1 MRRLILA
8 LAILVSGPATVGAAQ
23 DFPYGPTHSF
33 AAFRNGERIGTH
45 TLTFSGTGDQRTVT
59 TSIDFAVKVLGL
71 TMYRYKHQGQEIWNG
86 NAFQSLATQTDDNG
100 AKFTVRAARQ
110 ADGGVATTATGGQKT
125 LPAGTVPSTHWNFG
139 QVQQSAILNSQNGNL
154 SKVQI
159 TPKGRETIR
168 TANGSLPA
176 NRYTYAG
183 DVEMDQWFDDRGRW
197 VKSAFK
203 ASDGSTIEYILQ
215 E

>member
-8 LAILVSGPATVGAAQ
+8 LAILASGPATVGAAQ

-33 AAFRNGERIGTH
+33 AAFRNGERIGSH
-45 TLTFSGTGDQRTVT
+45 TLTFSGSGDQRTVT

-86 NAFQSLATQTDDNG
+86 NAFQSIATQTDDNG
-100 AKFTVRAARQ
+100 SKFTVRAARQ
-110 ADGGVATTATGGQKT
+110 ADGGVATSATGGQKT
-125 LPAGTVPSTHWNFG
+125 LPPGTVPSTHWNFG
-139 QVQQSAILNSQNGNL
+139 QVQQSAILNSQNGTL
-154 SKVQI
+154 SRVQI
-159 TPKGRETIR
+159 TPRGRETVQ
-168 TANGSLPA
+168 TSSGTLPA
-176 NRYTYAG
+176 TRYTYTG
-183 DVEMDQWFDDRGRW
+183 DVQMDQWFDDRGRW